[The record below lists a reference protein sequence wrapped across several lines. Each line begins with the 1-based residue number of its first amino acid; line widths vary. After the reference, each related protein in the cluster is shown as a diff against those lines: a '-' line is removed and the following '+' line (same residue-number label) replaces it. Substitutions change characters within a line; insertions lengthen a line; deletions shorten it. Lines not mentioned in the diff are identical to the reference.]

1 MNKMTVFI
9 GLLLVVIACKKASE
23 ILPELPE
30 LFEGFA
36 QPANFPAPVYNIT
49 KNPISKEQFE
59 LGKKLFYDARLSR
72 NNTISCGSCHI
83 PAAGFT
89 HHGHDVSH
97 GIDDQLGIRNSMPIM
112 NVAWNKA
119 FFWDGGVADLD
130 LLAIVPIENPVE
142 MDESVPNILKKL
154 ERDEQYRSLFE
165 KAYGTSEITSI
176 RFLKALSSFMLM
188 ATSSNA
194 KYDKVMRKE
203 GAHFTQEE
211 EKGYALFRSKCANC
225 HPEPLFTDGT
235 FRSNGLTPSAVNDLG
250 RYDITLNP
258 LEKYKFKVPSL
269 RNLRY
274 TAPFMHDGRFL
285 NLEGVLNHYSNEV
298 VDNGT
303 LDPLLKNSNDKLGI
317 QLTVNERAL
326 LLAFLET
333 LNDESF
339 IQNKLLAE

>member
-1 MNKMTVFI
+1 
-9 GLLLVVIACKKASE
+9 
-23 ILPELPE
+23 
-30 LFEGFA
+30 
-36 QPANFPAPVYNIT
+36 
-49 KNPISKEQFE
+49 
-59 LGKKLFYDARLSR
+59 
-72 NNTISCGSCHI
+72 
-83 PAAGFT
+83 
-89 HHGHDVSH
+89 
-97 GIDDQLGIRNSMPIM
+97 
-112 NVAWNKA
+112 
-119 FFWDGGVADLD
+119 
-130 LLAIVPIENPVE
+130 
-142 MDESVPNILKKL
+142 
-154 ERDEQYRSLFE
+154 
-165 KAYGTSEITSI
+165 
-176 RFLKALSSFMLM
+176 MLM

-317 QLTVNERAL
+317 QLTVTERAL